1 MAAFP
6 KTSRRKVIPESQ
18 IEPTAASATCEHLI
32 GSGKSSS
39 GEASASELLNP
50 AEGPS
55 PAAAWVFSY
64 QRLFCVA
71 RHRGFVMNL

>member
-1 MAAFP
+1 MAAFA
-6 KTSRRKVIPESQ
+6 KTSRRKVPESQ

-55 PAAAWVFSY
+55 PASAWFLAISVSFAS
-64 QRLFCVA
+64 RVIEVL
-71 RHRGFVMNL
+71 